1 MCKVHALGFLCNTA
15 SVIIIQIEVGI
26 LVLTFSN
33 MLKPHFAERRRMTK
47 KAMHKSEFDWYY
59 SCYCNFP
66 HSLR

>member
-15 SVIIIQIEVGI
+15 SVIIIQIEIGI

-47 KAMHKSEFDWYY
+47 KQCIKANLISTTHAIAIS
-59 SCYCNFP
+59 S
-66 HSLR
+66 R